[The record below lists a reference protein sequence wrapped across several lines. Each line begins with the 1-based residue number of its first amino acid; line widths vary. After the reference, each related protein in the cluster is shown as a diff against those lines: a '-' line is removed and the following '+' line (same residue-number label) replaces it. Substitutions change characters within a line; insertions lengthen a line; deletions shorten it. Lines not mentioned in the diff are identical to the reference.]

1 MNSQLP
7 PELFQRIERCGVIA
21 VLVIDDAQHAVPLAR
36 ALIAGGIDAM
46 ELTLR
51 TPAALEALRR
61 VRAEVPEMLAGI
73 GTVLTPE
80 QVGEVA
86 KLKGAFAVAPGTNP
100 RVIQAARE
108 QGLPFMPGVATP
120 SDVEAAIEL
129 GCRDLKFFPAESCGG
144 LAYLK
149 NMAAPYVHLGVRFVP
164 LGGLTAK
171 NLKDYLADPL
181 TLAVGGSWLAP
192 RALIQAQDWDKI
204 RANAAEARA
213 IVQSVRAK

>member
-7 PELFQRIERCGVIA
+7 PELSQRIERCGVIA

-100 RVIQAARE
+100 RVIKAARD

-149 NMAAPYVHLGVRFVP
+149 SMAAPYVHLGVRFVP

-204 RANAAEARA
+204 HANAAEARA